1 VALEQ
6 FKTQVLL
13 LHSEQSTLD
22 VLSAGFNDRYTV
34 HFANSGI
41 EALDTLGQTPIH
53 VIVSAHDL
61 PGMSGLD
68 ALREAKKRSP
78 DTIGILLAGT
88 DGDDGLEALVGDK
101 EVFAVIRGDITA
113 NDLKELI
120 DSATQRVRLLALS
133 ESANDQ
139 AANPDEP
146 AGEHI
151 VMETS
156 ENGSTIISDGTGRM
170 PALKPEKVAIM
181 PNVGGNQVD
190 VLVLT
195 KDEEFLATIRDS
207 ARGLHNIHHA
217 NTPTQAEQV
226 AKGNNVGVLV
236 TDAAM
241 VGSKIEVLTQSLRKA
256 VPRLVAVV
264 AGRRDDGEML
274 MDLINRGQVYRFL
287 LKPVSPGRA
296 RLAIEASVKHH
307 MEADDSA
314 FKGKPASKPAT
325 AKAAPAKPKAAAPKK
340 PKVKAKARPQA
351 KASPPPPKPPAK
363 PKAKPTAK
371 PKAQPEAKPEKKAP
385 PTASPRPV
393 SKPITASRD
402 DDRLSDPFGTEA
414 TFAETMTDIA
424 GSVGKS
430 LSGAGGAL
438 SAMAPTKGALSK
450 VIGGVIAPLRTPRN
464 LAIAGGLL
472 AVVGVAYWVTSN
484 WDSSPTEAGPEADSS
499 VPTIAESDLPPAEPA
514 VDVSEP
520 AVVSVANE
528 FLDEARS
535 ARGAGY
541 IFSPPG
547 ENAVELYVAAMSS
560 APDDPIV
567 ASELEDVVDQTL
579 GMIEKALL
587 EQRGDDAAEAVQMV
601 RLADPDNSRLLFL
614 DAQIKQMQLRDA
626 IDQARVALR
635 NGRFE
640 DAANLIGMAEA
651 VNSGDA
657 SEIDGLKQELA
668 AARSEQ
674 EVGEVLAMANQR
686 LNENKLIAPSNDNA
700 RYYYELALSNA
711 PDNPAAQQG
720 ITIIASKLVLQA
732 RQAIDQEQF
741 PLADTLLQDAEALD
755 PASSDLAASKSA
767 LLDARNEKE
776 LEQQAA
782 ADRQAEAERLA
793 AERKAQAESL
803 AAERKQE
810 AERLAAAEKRAEVA
824 ALAALE
830 KQAEMEREL
839 ELQRQADA
847 QKRAE
852 LERQLKAQ
860 VEAEAEKRA
869 ELERQLSAQAE
880 LEAEKRAQLERELD
894 AQRQAEADKRAELE
908 SQLAARKAEDQKRAS
923 AELAAAAVAAANA
936 RSKSG
941 LGASVDAPPTTRKT
955 RTVADSN
962 RPGFD
967 PSPEPEPQAAAMNQL
982 PVERRSPPIE
992 RTFTPTPPPNTT
1004 QGLGTSVPPDI
1015 EIERAEPEPA
1025 LVAITQL
1032 KRTNYVAPKYPRA
1045 AQRRNTSGW
1054 VDLGF
1059 TVARD
1064 GTVHSIEIIES
1075 TPGAVFDEAA
1085 TKAVSQ
1091 WRFDPVM
1098 ENGRPVE
1105 KRAGVRM
1112 MFSLE

>member
-1 VALEQ
+1 MALEQ

-22 VLSAGFNDRYTV
+22 VLSAGFNDSYTV

-53 VIVSAHDL
+53 VIVSANDL
-61 PGMSGLD
+61 PGMSGID
-68 ALREAKKRSP
+68 ALREARKRSP
-78 DTIGILLAGT
+78 STIGILLAGT
-88 DGDDGLEALVGDK
+88 DDDDGLEALVGAK
-101 EVFAVIRGDITA
+101 EVFAIVRGDITA
-113 NDLKELI
+113 GDLKDLI
-120 DSATQRVRLLALS
+120 DSATQTVRLLALS
-133 ESANDQ
+133 QSANDQ

-146 AGEHI
+146 VGEHI

-217 NTPTQAEQV
+217 NTPTQAEKF
-226 AKGNNVGVLV
+226 AKGHNVGVLV

-314 FKGKPASKPAT
+314 FKGKPASKPAV
-325 AKAAPAKPKAAAPKK
+325 AKAAPSKPKPAAAKK
-340 PKVKAKARPQA
+340 PKLKAKAKPQA
-351 KASPPPPKPPAK
+351 KPSPPPKPAA
-363 PKAKPTAK
+363 KAK
-371 PKAQPEAKPEKKAP
+371 AKPEKKASP
-385 PTASPRPV
+385 VASPRPV
-393 SKPITASRD
+393 RQPITASRD
-402 DDRLSDPFGTEA
+402 DNRLSDPFGTEA
-414 TFAETMTDIA
+414 TFAETMTGIA
-424 GSVGKS
+424 SSVGKS
-430 LSGAGGAL
+430 LSGAGGGM
-438 SAMAPTKGALSK
+438 SAMASSKGALFK
-450 VIGGVIAPLRTPRN
+450 LIGGVIGPLRTPRN

-472 AVVGVAYWVTSN
+472 AFVGVAYWVTSN
-484 WDSSPTEAGPEADSS
+484 WDSSTTEARPEADSS
-499 VPTIAESDLPPAEPA
+499 VPTIAESDLPPPEPA
-514 VDVSEP
+514 ADISEP
-520 AVVSVANE
+520 PVVSLTNE
-528 FLDEARS
+528 LLDEARS
-535 ARGAGY
+535 ARGAGNIY
-541 IFSPPG
+541 SPPG

-587 EQRGDDAAEAVQMV
+587 EQRSDDAAEALQMV
-601 RLADPDNSRLLFL
+601 RLADPSNSRLVFL

-635 NGRFE
+635 GGRFE
-640 DAANLIGMAEA
+640 DAANLIGKAEA
-651 VNSGDA
+651 VNTGDT
-657 SEIDGLKQELA
+657 SEIDVLKQELA
-668 AARSEQ
+668 AAHSEQ
-674 EVGEVLAMANQR
+674 EVDEVLAMANQR
-686 LNENKLIAPSNDNA
+686 LNDNKLIAPSNDNA
-700 RYYYELALSNA
+700 RYYYELALSND

-720 ITIIASKLVLQA
+720 MTIIASKLVLQA
-732 RQAIDQEQF
+732 RRAIDQEQY
-741 PLADTLLQDAEALD
+741 PLADTLLQDAETLD

-767 LLDARNEKE
+767 LLDARNKKE
-776 LEQQAA
+776 LEKQAA
-782 ADRQAEAERLA
+782 ADRQAEAARLA
-793 AERKAQAESL
+793 AERKA
-803 AAERKQE
+803 E

-847 QKRAE
+847 KKRAE

-860 VEAEAEKRA
+860 VETEAKKRA

-880 LEAEKRAQLERELD
+880 LEAEKRAQLEQELVE
-894 AQRQAEADKRAELE
+894 QRQAEAAKRAELE
-908 SQLAARKAEDQKRAS
+908 RQLAARKAEDQKRAS

-941 LGASVDAPPTTRKT
+941 LGASVDAPTTIRKT

-967 PSPEPEPQAAAMNQL
+967 PSPEPEPQSAAMNQL

-992 RTFTPTPPPNTT
+992 RNLTPTPPPSST

-1015 EIERAEPEPA
+1015 EIERSEPQPA

-1064 GTVHSIEIIES
+1064 GTVHRIEIIES
-1075 TPGAVFDEAA
+1075 APVNVFDEAA

-1091 WRFDPVM
+1091 WRFDPVI

>member
-1 VALEQ
+1 MALEQ

-22 VLSAGFNDRYTV
+22 LLSAGFDDDFTV
-34 HFANSGI
+34 HFANSGT
-41 EALDTLGQTPIH
+41 EALDTLGQISIH

-61 PGMSGLD
+61 PGMSGVD
-68 ALREAKKRSP
+68 ALREARKRSP
-78 DTIGILLAGT
+78 STIGILLAGT
-88 DGDDGLEALVGDK
+88 DDDDGLEALVGAK
-101 EVFAVIRGDITA
+101 EVFAIVRGDITA
-113 NDLKELI
+113 GDLKDLI
-120 DSATQRVRLLALS
+120 DSATQTVRLLALS
-133 ESANDQ
+133 QSANDQ

-146 AGEHI
+146 VGEHI

-217 NTPTQAEQV
+217 NTPTQAEKF
-226 AKGNNVGVLV
+226 AKGHNVGVLV

-314 FKGKPASKPAT
+314 FKGKPASKPAV
-325 AKAAPAKPKAAAPKK
+325 AKAAPSKPKSAAAKK
-340 PKVKAKARPQA
+340 PKLKAKAKPQA
-351 KASPPPPKPPAK
+351 KPSPPPKPAAK
-363 PKAKPTAK
+363 PKV
-371 PKAQPEAKPEKKAP
+371 KPEKKASP
-385 PTASPRPV
+385 AASPRPV
-393 SKPITASRD
+393 RQPITASRD
-402 DDRLSDPFGTEA
+402 DHRLSDPFGTDA
-414 TFAETMTDIA
+414 TFAETMTDITS
-424 GSVGKS
+424 SVGKS
-430 LSGAGGAL
+430 LSGASGTI
-438 SAMAPTKGALSK
+438 SAMASSKGALGK
-450 VIGGVIAPLRTPRN
+450 LIGGVIGPLRTPRN

-472 AVVGVAYWVTSN
+472 AFVGVAYWVSSN
-484 WDSSPTEAGPEADSS
+484 WDSSTTETRPEADSS
-499 VPTIAESDLPPAEPA
+499 VPTIAESDLPPPEPA
-514 VDVSEP
+514 TDVSEP
-520 AVVSVANE
+520 PVVSLANE
-528 FLDEARS
+528 LLDEARS
-535 ARGAGY
+535 ARGAGNIY
-541 IFSPPG
+541 SPPG

-587 EQRGDDAAEAVQMV
+587 EQRSDDAAEALQMV
-601 RLADPDNSRLLFL
+601 RLADSGNSRLVFL

-635 NGRFE
+635 GGRFE
-640 DAANLIGMAEA
+640 DAANLIGKAEA
-651 VNSGDA
+651 VNTGGT
-657 SEIDGLKQELA
+657 SEIDVLKQELA

-674 EVGEVLAMANQR
+674 ELDQVLAMANQR
-686 LNENKLIAPSNDNA
+686 LNDNKLIAPSNDNA
-700 RYYYELALSNA
+700 RYYYELALSND

-720 ITIIASKLVLQA
+720 MTIIASKLVLQA
-732 RQAIDQEQF
+732 RRAIDQEQY

-755 PASSDLAASKSA
+755 PASSDLATSKSA
-767 LLDARNEKE
+767 LLDARNKKE
-776 LEQQAA
+776 LEKQAA
-782 ADRQAEAERLA
+782 ADRRAEAARLA
-793 AERKAQAESL
+793 AERKAQAERL
-803 AAERKQE
+803 AAERKEE

-824 ALAALE
+824 ALATLE

-847 QKRAE
+847 KKRAE

-860 VEAEAEKRA
+860 VETEAEKRA

-880 LEAEKRAQLERELD
+880 IEAEKRAQLEQELVE
-894 AQRQAEADKRAELE
+894 QRQAEAAKRAELE
-908 SQLAARKAEDQKRAS
+908 RQLAARKAEDQKRAS

-941 LGASVDAPPTTRKT
+941 LGASVDAPTTIRKT

-962 RPGFD
+962 RPTFD
-967 PSPEPEPQAAAMNQL
+967 PSPEPEPQSAAMNQL

-992 RTFTPTPPPNTT
+992 RNFTPTPPPSST

-1015 EIERAEPEPA
+1015 EVERSEPQPA

-1075 TPGAVFDEAA
+1075 APVNVFDEAA

-1091 WRFDPVM
+1091 WRFDPVI